1 MKALIE
7 KGEETVPRRGQQQD
21 RKRLK
26 RDFRKKNPSVAA
38 DFECQPRYVDPDS
51 PYADDDC
58 LTIHYEYMLEP
69 SDIMMGSQSFLPI
82 VLSCKLQEHACGQ
95 VNGDSQEEFSPSES
109 SHPL

>member
-38 DFECQPRYVDPDS
+38 DFECQPWYVDPDS

-58 LTIHYEYMLEP
+58 LTIHYEYMVEP
-69 SDIMMGSQSFLPI
+69 SDIMMCSQSFLPI
-82 VLSCKLQEHACGQ
+82 VLSWNLQDHTCAP
-95 VNGDSQEEFSPSES
+95 VNPYSQQKS
-109 SHPL
+109 SL